1 MMNRANINAEEIKIN
16 LGYLTT
22 SALKSALKGLF
33 ADIEKKLFFR
43 AEHTEDQILKS
54 NLFGEIEN
62 IKKENINFEKGFY
75 SAISNPT
82 QNLTTYNWISLT
94 DNRNIALQIE
104 DMITHAKA
112 KFGIEHAQFESRVNW
127 LHINNPDQFPAQIY
141 TLQSIVKSFLES
153 SRIFEISLRE
163 QLVRALGNQVL
174 MKLEPLYALMNDY
187 LIQAGIL
194 NQVKSQRK
202 KPTSTHV
209 DMLIKELSDN
219 ELVIS
224 HKPNTENKIST
235 EEIINFLNISIANK
249 NKFIIKNTGWST
261 EDFVFQFI
269 QALNNRKTS
278 PKDFG
283 DLSLKDRELAEITGS
298 IFSSIINDR
307 NTNPII
313 KNQIIELQSAFLLVT
328 YTDIGFANQT
338 NHIGRIILTKL
349 VSLGS
354 NPSLPLSSLQKIPKI
369 ISDFLDQSAIT
380 HQMDF
385 DSLINEL
392 SLIDKSEISPSSSHP
407 TENINHGNTSIIR
420 RCSDRVS
427 SLIKNKI
434 SNKKLSKPTHYFIE
448 EVLAPFLIETLM
460 KSGRQSEHWIDANYL
475 LDEVIELEQNSPSN
489 AVNISSIKS
498 KVHNLLDKIIHAKDI
513 DINADQEKHIQSY
526 INHINNI
533 RAVSFEKNI
542 PTSLLNNPISSSL
555 QFSVNEHSNLLE
567 ENELTSS
574 LLLPEKSNS
583 PNITPSPSAPD
594 KSELFSTN
602 NITSSNK
609 LEYFVGDGSS
619 SPGSTDILILVN
631 HPRSQEFIKK
641 HILNDEWFK
650 IFISSDL
657 ALRRLKPSKI
667 NKELLTIGFSNRNG
681 ENTLFLPL
689 SQFYDDLIHN
699 RSHPVFEDPAYTQD
713 LNRLIIDLNIQGLK

>member
-1 MMNRANINAEEIKIN
+1 MMNRANINAEDIKIN
-16 LGYLTT
+16 LGYLAT

-33 ADIEKKLFFR
+33 ADIEKDLFFR
-43 AEHTEDQILKS
+43 AEHAGDQILKR
-54 NLFGEIEN
+54 NLFGEIES
-62 IKKENINFEKGFY
+62 IKKENINFEKSFY

-82 QNLTTYNWISLT
+82 KNLATYNWISLT

-153 SRIFEISLRE
+153 SHIFKTPLRE

-174 MKLEPLYALMNDY
+174 IKLEPLYALMNDY
-187 LIQAGIL
+187 LIQVGIL
-194 NQVKSQRK
+194 NQVRSQRK
-202 KPTSTHV
+202 KPTSTQV
-209 DMLIKELSDN
+209 GILIKELSDD
-219 ELVIS
+219 ELVINHES
-224 HKPNTENKIST
+224 NTENRIST
-235 EEIINFLNISIANK
+235 DEIINFLNLSIANK

-261 EDFVFQFI
+261 EDFVFQFT
-269 QALNNRKTS
+269 QALNNGKTN
-278 PKDFG
+278 PKDFD
-283 DLSLKDRELAEITGS
+283 DLSLQDRELAEITGS

-313 KNQIIELQSAFLLVT
+313 KNQIIELQSAFLLIT

-354 NPSLPLSSLQKIPKI
+354 NPSLPLLSLQKIPKI

-392 SLIDKSEISPSSSHP
+392 NLIDKSGTFPPFSNPI
-407 TENINHGNTSIIR
+407 ENTYHANTSIIR
-420 RCSDRVS
+420 RCSDRVTS
-427 SLIKNKI
+427 IIKNKI
-434 SNKKLSKPTHYFIE
+434 SNKKLSRPTHHFIE
-448 EVLAPFLIETLM
+448 EVLTPFLIETLI
-460 KSGRQSEHWIDANYL
+460 KSGRQSEHWIDANHL

-489 AVNISSIKS
+489 VVNISSIKS
-498 KVHNLLDKIIHAKDI
+498 KIHNLLDKIIHVKDI
-513 DINADQEKHIQSY
+513 DIHTDQERRIQSY
-526 INHINNI
+526 INHIKNI

-542 PTSLLNNPISSSL
+542 PTLFSNNLISSSL
-555 QFSVNEHSNLLE
+555 QLSANECANLLKV
-567 ENELTSS
+567 NELTSAPE
-574 LLLPEKSNS
+574 LPEKSNS
-583 PNITPSPSAPD
+583 PNITPKAPD
-594 KSELFSTN
+594 KSELPPIN

-609 LEYFVGDGSS
+609 LEYFAGNGSS
-619 SPGSTDILILVN
+619 SLGSTDILILVN
-631 HPRSQEFIKK
+631 HPHSQEFIKK

-667 NKELLTIGFSNRNG
+667 NKELLTIGFSNKNG

-699 RSHPVFEDPAYTQD
+699 RSHPVFEDPVYTQD
-713 LNRLIIDLNIQGLK
+713 LKRLIIDLNIQGLK